1 MRNKKI
7 NLGDLIFIL
16 FYKFNGEIR
25 GSTSLQKL
33 IDIIRL
39 DSELE
44 IDVNYSPYDFG
55 DFSPQ
60 SNDVVQVFVDNSWIA
75 KEKVELGDDIFL
87 DVYRLTENGWKIAK
101 TIYQNL
107 LSKELENFKILDNF
121 KDKKQKEIL
130 AYSYFWFPITA
141 MKSKIKDKIF
151 KRTQIFTFL
160 SGELEE
166 EYNNIKS
173 SGNSI
178 KKVIYESWKC

>member
-1 MRNKKI
+1 MKTKKI

-16 FYKFNGEIR
+16 FYKFNGEIK
-25 GSTSLQKL
+25 GSTTLQKL

-44 IDVNYSPYDFG
+44 VEVNYSPYDYG
-55 DFSPQ
+55 DFSPEP
-60 SNDVVQVFVDNSWIA
+60 NDVVQVFIDNSWID
-75 KEKVELGDDIFL
+75 KDKVELGDNKFL
-87 DVYRLTENGWKIAK
+87 DVYRLTENGFKIAK

-107 LSKELENFKILDNF
+107 LSKEIEVFKILDNF
-121 KDKKQKEIL
+121 KDKKLEEIIV
-130 AYSYFWFPITA
+130 YSYFWYPNTA
-141 MKSKIKDKIF
+141 MQSKIKDKIF
-151 KRTQIFTFL
+151 KRAQILNFL

-173 SGNSI
+173 SGDSI

>member
-1 MRNKKI
+1 MKNKKI

-25 GSTSLQKL
+25 GSTTLQKL

-44 IDVNYSPYDFG
+44 VDVDYSPYEFG
-55 DFSPQ
+55 DFSLQP
-60 SNDVVQVFVDNSWIA
+60 NDVVQVFVDNSWIA
-75 KEKVELGDDIFL
+75 KEKVELGGEKFL
-87 DVYRLTENGWKIAK
+87 NIYRLTENGWKIAK
-101 TIYQNL
+101 TIYQDL
-107 LSKELENFKILDNF
+107 LSKELEDFKILDNF
-121 KDKKQKEIL
+121 KNKKQEEII
-130 AYSYFWFPITA
+130 AYSYFWYPITA
-141 MKSKIKDKIF
+141 MKSRIKDKIF
-151 KRTQIFTFL
+151 KKTQIFTFL

-173 SGNSI
+173 SGESI